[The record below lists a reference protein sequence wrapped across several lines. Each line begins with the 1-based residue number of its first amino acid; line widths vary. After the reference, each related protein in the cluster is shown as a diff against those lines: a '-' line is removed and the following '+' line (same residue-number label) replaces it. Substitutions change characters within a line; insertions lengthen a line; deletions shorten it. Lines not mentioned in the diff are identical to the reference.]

1 MWTSLHRA
9 AVTFLLL
16 AASVATSSSG
26 QTPAQAPASASPAY
40 DGPIAAS
47 RPVEVSL
54 RKGLIYHA
62 TVAAERAMLR
72 MHLRGEPSRWS
83 LVVPV
88 PGPRGQT
95 SFEVYPLDDGVH
107 QLFLSEPAGVMR
119 LRLEVDSALSAQRA
133 TRDSAPRLTLGLE
146 VMLGAHGGYDAGLAD
161 AGAGSGAILDG
172 CLSFRQGR
180 RLGLCLGYAKDQIE
194 GLEGGIGYYY
204 GEFRYTLLDR
214 VTGKEPWTAGFSAR
228 AVMGGTSRTGDAVEP
243 SILAAGLWG
252 AWWLTHSTTG
262 RGLALRSS
270 LSWARYGN
278 LPGEKVVEVPRE
290 PPPGEPDLPTTY
302 IVPNTRSEGA
312 LRWLVGVNW
321 HP

>member
-1 MWTSLHRA
+1 MWTSSHRA

-16 AASVATSSSG
+16 AVSLATTSS
-26 QTPAQAPASASPAY
+26 AQAPAGANQVY
-40 DGPIAAS
+40 DGTIAAS

-54 RKGLIYHA
+54 LKGLIYHA
-62 TVAAERAMLR
+62 TVATEGAMLR
-72 MHLRGEPSRWS
+72 IHLQGKPARWA

-107 QLFLSEPAGVMR
+107 QVLLEAVAGETQ
-119 LRLEVDSALSAQRA
+119 LRLEVDSALSTQRA
-133 TRDSAPRLTLGLE
+133 ERDSAPRLTMGLE
-146 VMLGAHGGYDAGLAD
+146 LMLGAHGGYDTGLAD
-161 AGAGSGAILDG
+161 AGTGTGAILDG

-180 RLGLCLGYAKDQIE
+180 RLGLCLGYARDQIE
-194 GLEGGIGYYY
+194 GLEGGISYYY

-214 VTGKEPWTAGFSAR
+214 VDGTEPWNAGFSAR
-228 AVMGGTSRTGDAVEP
+228 AGMGGTSRTGDAVEP
-243 SILAAGLWG
+243 SILSAGVWG
-252 AWWLTHSTTG
+252 AWWFIHSTTG

-278 LPGEKVVEVPRE
+278 LPGFKVVHLPPRE
-290 PPPGEPDLPTTY
+290 PLPGEPEVPPPTGR
-302 IVPNTRSEGA
+302 VPATVSEGA